1 MVSYGPRGE
10 VYGAAAGDEVCT
22 GHGGPFHGLEF
33 DLYLTV
39 CTELTNH
46 LRKTEETERDEGRD
60 GRRRGRRGRQGRRKE
75 KEVKEEK
82 EEKEEKKEKG
92 VMEKGVTGE

>member
-1 MVSYGPRGE
+1 M
-10 VYGAAAGDEVCT
+10 YGAAAGDEVCT

-46 LRKTEETERDEGRD
+46 LRKTEGTERDEGGD
-60 GRRRGRRGRQGRRKE
+60 GGDGGDGSEGRERKE
-75 KEVKEEK
+75 RREK
-82 EEKEEKKEKG
+82 REG
-92 VMEKGVTGE
+92 RNGEGCSGGI